1 MDRRSRELLEQRR
14 LQARKDDMVSQVELP
29 SVELMVEEHLGPRV
43 IRYNLFHSDTDNVLE
58 IQIIKEIWMAK
69 AVSFET
75 LEADLRLV
83 PYLISRPDR
92 IKQDGRG
99 FAVFKKWDWNRK

>member
-1 MDRRSRELLEQRR
+1 
-14 LQARKDDMVSQVELP
+14 
-29 SVELMVEEHLGPRV
+29 
-43 IRYNLFHSDTDNVLE
+43 
-58 IQIIKEIWMAK
+58 MAK